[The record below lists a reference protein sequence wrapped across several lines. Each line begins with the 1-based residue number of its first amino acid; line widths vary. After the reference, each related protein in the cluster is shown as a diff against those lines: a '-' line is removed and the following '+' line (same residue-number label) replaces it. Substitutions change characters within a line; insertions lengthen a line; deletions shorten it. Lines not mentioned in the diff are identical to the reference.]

1 MASVKKLM
9 LIPADEW
16 ARLLKKSGE
25 KEAVGTRS
33 VDIPAAEQL
42 GGGGGER
49 RRNTEEPPV
58 GPNPAMP
65 PSSSPF
71 PSPSSP
77 SREEEE
83 EREEGEGKGR
93 RRGEGGGGGGEGD
106 ARKYMEREDSGKE
119 NNTVTMRKNAGVW
132 RPPGR
137 PSDVSTSR
145 KKRAWINI

>member
-33 VDIPAAEQL
+33 VDIPVAEQL
-42 GGGGGER
+42 GGGE
-49 RRNTEEPPV
+49 RRNTKKEPPV
-58 GPNPAMP
+58 GPTEEENVEPPAIP
-65 PSSSPF
+65 PSS

-77 SREEEE
+77 PGQEEEE
-83 EREEGEGKGR
+83 GKGKGR
-93 RRGEGGGGGGEGD
+93 GGGMDEEGD

-119 NNTVTMRKNAGVW
+119 NKPVDMRKNAAGVW

-137 PSDVSTSR
+137 PADVSTSR
-145 KKRAWINI
+145 KRAWINI